1 MSADERCTAAHARTR
16 ARSWIWQAV
25 LACAVL
31 GFVVATALSVR
42 SFADFTAYNRDAL
55 RWAGWIAAQTQQEY
69 HRLMEALAQL
79 RAGDPAVDR
88 DALALRLDLLWSRLD
103 IMRSGEESVLLR
115 AMPEVDAGTAAI
127 MARLAA
133 LDPEIRA
140 LPPGDGEGYARLR
153 AALEEFREPLRSIMQ
168 RVTHD
173 HVIVA
178 EHDAVSPT
186 RIMLLLSGVAAS
198 GTLLIA
204 MLLSHVGR
212 NRQLRL
218 VAEAERSRGAASEAR
233 LLDAIEAIPGAFGL
247 FDAADRLVLCNTLY
261 RTLFGPEI
269 ATPGRHGE
277 EIGRAFARSGRVCTD
292 GRPPDDWIGERLA
305 RRRRLESPGEFV
317 LTDGRCMR
325 AARRRSSDGGTV
337 TVIVDI
343 SDLHQRE
350 RALIDARERAEHAS
364 MAKSRFLAN
373 MSHELRTPLN
383 AVIGMSETI
392 ATEALGPI
400 THAKYREYARDIH
413 FSGHHLLGI
422 VSEILDMARIEAG
435 RVNVE
440 RSTFA
445 VACLLDAVAR
455 IMGERAAAAAVALE
469 IAAPP
474 ALMLSAD
481 ERLLRQALLNL
492 VGNAVKFT
500 PADGRVRL
508 EVFRTGDGGV
518 RFVVTD
524 SGIGI
529 AAHDLPHV
537 LTPFGR
543 ASHPEV
549 ASKEGVG
556 LGLPLTKL
564 MVESHGGR
572 LEIASV
578 LEHGTTVT
586 ITLGAACVVEEAV
599 AAD

>member
-1 MSADERCTAAHARTR
+1 MSAEGARQR
-16 ARSWIWQAV
+16 HWIWQV
-25 LACAVL
+25 LLAGAVL

-42 SFADFTAYNRDAL
+42 SFASFTAYNRDAL
-55 RWAGWIAAQTQQEY
+55 RWAGWIAAQAQQEY
-69 HRLMEALAQL
+69 HRLMEAMAQL

-88 DALALRLDLLWSRLD
+88 DTLALRLDLFWSRLEL
-103 IMRSGEESVLLR
+103 IRSGEESVLLR
-115 AMPEVDAGTAAI
+115 AIPEVEARTDAI
-127 MARLAA
+127 MTRLTA

-140 LPPGDGEGYARLR
+140 LVPGDGAGYARLR
-153 AALEEFREPLRSIMQ
+153 PLLEEFREPLRAIMQ

-173 HVIVA
+173 HVIVEERA
-178 EHDAVSPT
+178 AVSPT
-186 RIMLLLSGVAAS
+186 RIMLLLGGVAAS

-204 MLLSHVGR
+204 LLLGHVR
-212 NRQLRL
+212 HSRRLRF
-218 VAEAERSRGAASEAR
+218 VAEAERGRAAASQAR
-233 LLDAIEAIPGAFGL
+233 MLDAVEAIPGAFAL
-247 FDAADRLVLCNTLY
+247 FDADDRLVLCNTAY
-261 RTLFGPEI
+261 RTLFGAEV
-269 ATPGRHGE
+269 ATPGRPGE
-277 EIGRAFARSGRVCTD
+277 EIGLAFARSGRVQTD
-292 GRPPDDWIGERLA
+292 GRSPEEWIRERHE

-317 LTDGRCMR
+317 LADGRCMR
-325 AARRRSSDGGTV
+325 AARRRSSDGGSV
-337 TVIVDI
+337 TVIADI

-350 RALIDARERAEHAS
+350 RALIEARERAEHAS

-392 ATEALGPI
+392 ATEALGPM
-400 THAKYREYARDIH
+400 THGRYREYAHDIH
-413 FSGHHLLGI
+413 FSGRHLLDI

-435 RVNVE
+435 RMSVE

-445 VACLLDAVAR
+445 AAMLLDAVTR
-455 IMGERAAAAAVALE
+455 IMSERAAAGGVALQLTT
-469 IAAPP
+469 APD
-474 ALMLSAD
+474 LLLNAD

-500 PADGRVRL
+500 PTGGRVSV
-508 EVFRTGDGGV
+508 EVLRANDGGV
-518 RFVVTD
+518 RFVVADT
-524 SGIGI
+524 GIGI
-529 AAHDLPHV
+529 AASDLPHV

-543 ASHPEV
+543 AANPEV

-578 LEHGTTVT
+578 VGEGTTVT
-586 ITLGAACVVEEAV
+586 FTLGAACVQEPAPDAAA